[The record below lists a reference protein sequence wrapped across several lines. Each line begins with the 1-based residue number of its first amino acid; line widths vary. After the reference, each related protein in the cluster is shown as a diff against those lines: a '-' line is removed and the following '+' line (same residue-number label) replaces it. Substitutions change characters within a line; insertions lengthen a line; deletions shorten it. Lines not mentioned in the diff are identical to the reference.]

1 MLLALLLAL
10 SSLMINQANGSTI
23 FVVGG
28 RAWVGEPLG
37 NGSYVLMSVN
47 SSGAI
52 IGLLTNGSLRIIYF
66 IPSPSAQQDLTAP
79 LSPPV
84 NESSVV
90 YAFTNASSDFY
101 LRLFTVN
108 RVSNGELT
116 GPSRNVTYLGY
127 PPYSINLGSGV
138 NCFTTYIYASF
149 PSPPQVIP
157 LPVYVNAGPFI
168 TKVTGRITLVRTT
181 PSVPIEVLGPDYV
194 VVPLAPIRSAT
205 YSVQVCS
212 PVNASLGPIND
223 LIQGIRFSG
232 KYSYST
238 SVPYGDPITGV
249 PAYRTGWCSD
259 YAMYAAHVLEGEG
272 FNAEVAVGYTIQNG
286 QASELDYHAWLEAF
300 VDGDGWIDAEVTPPS
315 LTASGGAGGMGGVG
329 SVLMGLAISI
339 PSLLALIVAFMDRV
353 GRQR

>member
-10 SSLMINQANGSTI
+10 SPLMIAQANGSTI
-23 FVVGG
+23 FMVGG

-47 SSGAI
+47 SSGAT
-52 IGLLTNGSLRIIYF
+52 IGLLTNGSLRVIYF
-66 IPSPSAQQDLTAP
+66 IQSPSAQGLTAP
-79 LSPPV
+79 LSPPL
-84 NESSVV
+84 NESSSV

-108 RVSNGELT
+108 EVSNGELT

-127 PPYSINLGSGV
+127 PPYSINFGSGV
-138 NCFTTYIYASF
+138 NCSTTYISASF

-157 LPVYVNAGPFI
+157 LPVYVNAGPSI
-168 TKVTGRITLVRTT
+168 TKVTGRITLVETT
-181 PSVPIEVLGPDYV
+181 PNAPIEVLGPDYV
-194 VVPLAPIRSAT
+194 VVPLAPIRSAV

-223 LIQGIRFSG
+223 LIQDIRFSG

-238 SVPYGDPITGV
+238 SVPYSDPITGV

-259 YAMYAAHVLEGEG
+259 YAMYAAHALEEKG
-272 FNAEVAVGYTIQNG
+272 FIADVAVGYTIQNG
-286 QASELDYHAWLEAF
+286 QASEADYHAWLEAF

-315 LTASGGAGGMGGVG
+315 LTAGGAGGAGGVG
-329 SVLMGLAISI
+329 SVLIGLAISI
-339 PSLLALIVAFMDRV
+339 PSLLALIVAFIDRV

>member
-1 MLLALLLAL
+1 MLLALLFAL
-10 SSLMINQANGSTI
+10 SSLMVTQANGSTI

-47 SSGAI
+47 SSGAT

-66 IPSPSAQQDLTAP
+66 IPSPSAQQGLTAP
-79 LSPPV
+79 LSPPL
-84 NESSVV
+84 NESSSV

-108 RVSNGELT
+108 KVSNGELT

-127 PPYSINLGSGV
+127 PPYSVDFGSGI
-138 NCFTTYIYASF
+138 NCSTTYISISF

-157 LPVYVNAGPFI
+157 LPVYVNAGPSI
-168 TKVTGRITLVRTT
+168 TKVTGRITLVSTV

-194 VVPLAPIRSAT
+194 VVPLAPVRSAL

-223 LIQGIRFSG
+223 LIQGLRFSG
-232 KYSYST
+232 RYSYSI
-238 SVPYGDPITGV
+238 SVPYANPITGV

-259 YAMYAAHVLEGEG
+259 YAIYAAHALEEEG
-272 FNAEVAVGYTIQNG
+272 LSAEVAVGYIIQNG
-286 QASELDYHAWLEAF
+286 RASGLDYHAWLEAF

-315 LTASGGAGGMGGVG
+315 LTAAGGAGGVGGV
-329 SVLMGLAISI
+329 LIGLVVSI

-353 GRQR
+353 GWHR